1 MPITDLWPFKT
12 GQTVVFIGKRGVG
25 KSSTLNHLFGFT
37 QSTDPATEAT
47 VARMLS
53 GLRLMRPSSWRF
65 HSSDGFRQGRRS
77 ASGSLTC
84 PASRPVASRTRG
96 YRHWLSRADTVAWI
110 TQANVR
116 AYKQDQIFFRDYS
129 KYVRSGTRLVLALS
143 KADTQVDDL
152 SAADLNSDVLIRKA
166 ADATAEII
174 PYSWAKPDDV
184 TVVPYSIAQEWN
196 LERLRAAALDRQLVE
211 TS

>member
-1 MPITDLWPFKT
+1 VLAGVRGEHAYNRSLAIQDGPDSSFHWEA
-12 GQTVVFIGKRGVG
+12 GVG
-25 KSSTLNHLFGFT
+25 YSCPHAEWIKANAAEFMEVPLVGWIST
-37 QSTDPATEAT
+37 
-47 VARMLS
+47 
-53 GLRLMRPSSWRF
+53 
-65 HSSDGFRQGRRS
+65 RS
-77 ASGSLTC
+77 AQRFRIVDMPGIAAGSE
-84 PASRPVASRTRG
+84 SNQRYGRY
-96 YRHWLSRADTVAWI
+96 YRHWLSRADTVVWI